1 MYDLY
6 QLRLLKCQAP
16 GDAEPEDYVSF
27 DQIHPAWMFLND
39 LGENLRHLMQL
50 QTIPDQDLENVATYF
65 KE

>member
-16 GDAEPEDYVSF
+16 GDDQPDDYMSF
-27 DQIHPAWMFLND
+27 DQVRPTWMFLND

-50 QTIPDQDLENVATYF
+50 QTIPHEDLETVAIYF
-65 KE
+65 KD